1 MWYQFVK
8 PTCFEY
14 IDFLHHQHI
23 LPFKGIVLNILHGK
37 NAKAIIKG
45 EEWLP
50 SQLDILHS
58 NYEYNTVTV
67 WIELQFIEIWSKYII
82 INGYIWLKCFHGSKI
97 YHRSLFIRNITV
109 RTPRCQF
116 TFNKSSM
123 PPQRE
128 RLRSL

>member
-37 NAKAIIKG
+37 NAKAIIKR

-50 SQLDILHS
+50 SELDILHS
-58 NYEYNTVTV
+58 NYVYNMVTV
-67 WIELQFIEIWSKYII
+67 ELKHSLLSYGLSYNIV
-82 INGYIWLKCFHGSKI
+82 NGYTDHYILEI
-97 YHRSLFIRNITV
+97 
-109 RTPRCQF
+109 
-116 TFNKSSM
+116 
-123 PPQRE
+123 
-128 RLRSL
+128 

>member
-58 NYEYNTVTV
+58 NYGFDTDTV
-67 WIELQFIEIWSKYII
+67 ELKHSSLKYGLTYII
-82 INGYIWLKCFHGSKI
+82 VSGHISLKNSKI
-97 YHRSLFIRNITV
+97 S
-109 RTPRCQF
+109 
-116 TFNKSSM
+116 
-123 PPQRE
+123 
-128 RLRSL
+128 RL